1 MTPAAP
7 ILMSL
12 LLGLWPFGNDHDA
25 PANSVGSLS
34 AGDAAS
40 IEDKPVAADAARARS
55 HYARYLEME
64 SDGAP
69 EMRAVALRRLG
80 DLTLEDG
87 ERLSADGE
95 VAHAKARFAEAA
107 GLYRRF
113 LDEFSDHK
121 DASGVRYQLARALAM
136 GGDESGSIDELD
148 ALVDAS
154 ASDDLES
161 EAYFRRGEAMFSS
174 QQWRGAED
182 AYRSVLEQPGSNFH
196 EQARYKL
203 GWALFKQ
210 GLHEASLDY
219 FFEVADD
226 HLVDGDSVVSLD
238 SLERAQRELVDDS
251 LRAIAIGFSYTEGP
265 SAVDAYL
272 ETRISSAAYTSLI
285 YDRLGALY
293 LDQERY
299 QDAADTYAT
308 YVAAHLMADDAPAIQ
323 IRVEQAYREGRFAEQ
338 VLAAKRDFAERFGI
352 ASGFWDQWTPQQ
364 LPDAWAH
371 LRLTLDELAEHYHA
385 LARTDG
391 SPDAV
396 AESVR
401 WYQAWLATFPDDPEG
416 ARRQFLLGELLFD
429 SDRFAEAAEA
439 YERSAYDYAAHDDA
453 AEAGHAAVL
462 AWRRVAEHS
471 DDAQTAARSI
481 TATLRFADTFPQHPE
496 ALAARVDA
504 SQQLFDAGQLQ
515 PALQQAEIVMT
526 QADAGTEQRQSALLI
541 AGHSAFD
548 LSRYDRA
555 ESAYVEL
562 VAASDDPAER
572 EALLDR
578 LAASIYRQGE
588 AAATAGSTDAAI
600 AHFGRVADV
609 APGSGIAATADYDA
623 AVLLMESGQWAR
635 AADALRLFRSRYPE
649 HEYQDRVTVSLA
661 TVLTEGGDVRGAADE
676 LLNVADLA
684 GQPQDVRR
692 AAQWQA
698 ARLYDES
705 GSPEQAVS
713 AWDDYVERY
722 PEPLDAAME
731 ARQRIADLYGERGDA
746 AGRLRWLQ
754 AIIDADRSAP
764 QRTDRGRT
772 LAAGAAL
779 ELADVQRVA
788 YEAVT
793 LSAPLDRSVP
803 AKKASMEA
811 ALDGYGQAA
820 EYSIAEVVTEATY
833 RIAQIYRGF
842 GAALMDSERPDGL
855 DADTLEQYEILLE
868 EQAFPFE
875 EKAIEIHESNAAR
888 AREGLYNEW
897 VVMSF
902 EALADLMPARYA
914 RNEMGVQLVYRL
926 Y

>member
-12 LLGLWPFGNDHDA
+12 LLGLWPFGDDNGA
-25 PANSVGSLS
+25 PGNSVGSLP

-40 IEDKPVAADAARARS
+40 IDDKPVAADAARARG

-87 ERLSADGE
+87 EALSADGE
-95 VAHAKARFAEAA
+95 VGQAKARFAEAA

-113 LDEFSDHK
+113 LDEFSDHQ

-136 GGDESGSIDELD
+136 GGDETGSINELD

-154 ASDDLES
+154 ANGELES
-161 EAYFRRGEAMFSS
+161 EAYFRRGEALFSA

-210 GLHEASLDY
+210 GLHDASLDY

-226 HLVDGDSVVSLD
+226 HLVNGDSVVPLG

-272 ETRISSAAYTSLI
+272 ATRISSGAYTSLV

-308 YVAAHLMADDAPAIQ
+308 YVAAHPMADDAPAMQ
-323 IRVEQAYREGRFAEQ
+323 VRVEQAYREGRFAEQ
-338 VLAAKRDFAERFGI
+338 VLAAKRDFAERFGM
-352 ASGFWDQWTPQQ
+352 ASGFWDQRTPQQ
-364 LPDAWAH
+364 LPEAWGH

-391 SPDAV
+391 SPDAI

-401 WYQAWLATFPDDPEG
+401 WYRAWLETFPDDPEG

-439 YERSAYDYAAHDDA
+439 YENSAYDYAAHDDA

-462 AWRRVAEHS
+462 AWRRVGEHG
-471 DDAQTAARSI
+471 DAQTAARSI
-481 TATLRFADTFPQHPE
+481 AATLRFADTFPKHPE

-504 SQQLFDAGQLQ
+504 SRQLFDAGELE

-526 QADAGTEQRQSALLI
+526 QAGSGTEQRQSALLI

-588 AAATAGSTDAAI
+588 AAATAGATDAAV

-676 LLNVADLA
+676 LLNVADLD
-684 GQPQDVRR
+684 GQPEDVRR

-705 GSPEQAVS
+705 ESPEQAIS
-713 AWDDYVERY
+713 AWDAYVERY

-731 ARQRIADLYGERGDA
+731 ARQRIADLYEERGDA

-764 QRTDRGRT
+764 QRTDRSRT

-779 ELADVQRVA
+779 ELADVRRFA

-811 ALDGYGQAA
+811 ALDGYGRAA
-820 EYSIAEVVTEATY
+820 EYAIAGVVTEATY

-875 EKAIEIHESNAAR
+875 EKAIDIHESNVAR